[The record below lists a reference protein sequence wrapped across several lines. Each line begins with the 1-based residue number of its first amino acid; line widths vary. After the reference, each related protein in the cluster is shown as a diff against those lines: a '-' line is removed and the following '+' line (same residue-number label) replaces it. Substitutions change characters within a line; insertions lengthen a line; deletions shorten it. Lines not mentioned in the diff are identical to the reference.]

1 MRWSLACN
9 AEIRHA
15 QYLPGH
21 RIAKVVDLTESG
33 SMVENRPWSY
43 FIARTR
49 WRSISSQAE
58 LTIELQTRGSPPS
71 AQASQTSGVY
81 LFVLPSTKNPNSR
94 HLKSLSGPGR
104 ATVLH
109 FADSKVAIAM
119 TYDTLV
125 DSANSNWATSCQLTA
140 DRQSGS
146 DRLGSDLRNMAIR
159 EKRGSLSRHKHGE
172 EKKIRLRPI
181 LGRGTYRRHDLWTAE
196 QDLNRSRSAQI
207 VSAQP
212 SQRQLI
218 KYLHIRMEIRL
229 RS

>member
-15 QYLPGH
+15 QYLPGR

-33 SMVENRPWSY
+33 SMAENGPWSY

-49 WRSISSQAE
+49 WRSTSSQAE

-71 AQASQTSGVY
+71 AQATQTSGVY

-109 FADSKVAIAM
+109 FTDSKVAIAM

-125 DSANSNWATSCQLTA
+125 DSANSNWATCCQLTA
-140 DRQSGS
+140 DTVRATRTDLVRIFEIWQLERREVHCRDTSMARRKKSDWDRSSVAVLVGDMVCERQS
-146 DRLGSDLRNMAIR
+146 
-159 EKRGSLSRHKHGE
+159 K
-172 EKKIRLRPI
+172 
-181 LGRGTYRRHDLWTAE
+181 T
-196 QDLNRSRSAQI
+196 
-207 VSAQP
+207 
-212 SQRQLI
+212 
-218 KYLHIRMEIRL
+218 
-229 RS
+229 